1 MILIIDTANIEYIY
15 LGLGSESRVKHER
28 KIPAK
33 FEQEEKLLVSLD
45 KFIKDNNLE
54 LTDLSGIIAVKGPGS
69 FSALRI
75 GLAVGNTLAWV
86 LNKKIVGF
94 KQNDFVNYQ
103 DLLKQGIVELDKM
116 DEFQIVLPE
125 YGAEPNIGK

>member
-1 MILIIDTANIEYIY
+1 MFLIIDTANIEYIY
-15 LGLGSESRVKHER
+15 LGLGKESQVEYEQ

-45 KFIKDNNLE
+45 KFVKDNNLE
-54 LTDLSGIIAVKGPGS
+54 LVDLSGIITVNGPGS

-75 GLAVGNTLAWV
+75 GLAVGNTLAWS

-94 KQNDFVNYQ
+94 NKNSFSNYQ
-103 DLLKQGIVELDKM
+103 DLLKQGILELDKI
-116 DEFQIVLPE
+116 DDFKIVLPE
-125 YGAEPNIGK
+125 YGAEPNINK